1 MPERK
6 TCVMDVSGE
15 KFAEGLYFVT
25 LRSEGGVVTKRL
37 VVAHH

>member
-25 LRSEGGVVTKRL
+25 LRREGRTATKRL
-37 VVAHH
+37 VVAK